1 MRWHGRQQAVNA
13 FRMPHEQLIEF
24 ARSRKAQGASLA
36 EIEAHLRGQQYGDD
50 VIAEVLGALETGEP
64 LSTSP
69 DAVKI
74 GRKNTAWIRWVAAA
88 VVVLLLA
95 GGYFAVRYLAR
106 AQAVRALVKNIR
118 FEGNV
123 KGQLAGSDRALNL
136 VDFRG
141 ALDTGDLAAPKAALK
156 LELDGKG
163 KTGKD
168 LKTISP
174 ATDGR
179 FIATALVSIAAGGNF
194 FGGADLR
201 FAEENVYF
209 HLDHT
214 PFTKNAADPLMAIV
228 GAIAGAQV
236 AANPWVRVPAG
247 PAGTSETQAAW
258 ALLFR
263 PTDQVFGSSKEL
275 RFEGKEKGED
285 IGGIPTEIHRYTLN
299 GKWLSK
305 ELRRVI
311 SDTIAD
317 ENMAMVGYIQSLA
330 TGKNLKDVANGLDTL
345 TCTDGAMKVWVGKSD
360 TLPRRI
366 VIETKLSE
374 GTQVPLSISLRGEI
388 KATYGAKEVID
399 FPQDSVTL
407 EELKKSGPFSQFF

>member
-1 MRWHGRQQAVNA
+1 MA
-13 FRMPHEQLIEF
+13 HEQLKDF
-24 ARSRKAQGASLA
+24 ARKCLAEGATRT
-36 EIEAHLRGQQYGDD
+36 EIEARLRAQKWGEE
-50 VIAEVLGALETGEP
+50 VIAEVTRDVFPQPSVVTTAGGVGPTNGSRWARWLALV
-64 LSTSP
+64 LVL
-69 DAVKI
+69 AL
-74 GRKNTAWIRWVAAA
+74 AAA
-88 VVVLLLA
+88 
-95 GGYFAVRYLAR
+95 GFFAYRKFSS
-106 AQAVRALVKNIR
+106 AQAVRTLVKHVA
-118 FEGNV
+118 FEGGIR
-123 KGQLAGSDRALNL
+123 GQLEGSDRTLDL
-136 VDFRG
+136 VQFRG
-141 ALDTGDLAAPKAALK
+141 ALDTADLSAPKAAMK
-156 LELDGKG
+156 LELDLKG

-168 LKTISP
+168 LKKISP

-179 FIATALVSIAAGGNF
+179 FITSALMSIAAGANF

-214 PFTKNAADPLMAIV
+214 PFTKNADDPLMAIV
-228 GAIAGAQV
+228 GAIAGPQV

-285 IGGIPTEIHRYTLN
+285 IQGTPTEIHRYTLN
-299 GKWLSK
+299 GQWMSK

-311 SDTIAD
+311 SETIAD
-317 ENMAMVGYIQSLA
+317 ENMAIIGLIQSLA
-330 TGKNLKDVANGLDTL
+330 TGKDLKDVASALDTL
-345 TCTDGAMKVWVGKSD
+345 TCTDGAMSVWVGKDD

-374 GTQVPLSISLRGEI
+374 GRQVPLSISLRGEI
-388 KATYGAKEVID
+388 NASYGKEQIID
-399 FPQDSVTL
+399 FPEQSVTL
-407 EELKKSGPFSQFF
+407 DELKKSGPFSQFF